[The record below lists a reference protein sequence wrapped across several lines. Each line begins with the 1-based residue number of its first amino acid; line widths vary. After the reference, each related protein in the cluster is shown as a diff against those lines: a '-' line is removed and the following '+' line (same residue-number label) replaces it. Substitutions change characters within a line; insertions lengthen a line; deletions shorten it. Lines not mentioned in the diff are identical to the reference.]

1 MRVGF
6 FIKAVPAIYHSEF
19 DNWLI
24 RILGEELIEKDEV
37 FQIKASTETAFEN
50 VENRIIF
57 NYEVAP
63 FAVMY
68 TNAHENFLQ
77 FLISMCGIIGGIF
90 TIAEIIDSCIHS
102 SSKLLF
108 KSRINKLS

>member
-6 FIKAVPAIYHSEF
+6 FIKAVPVIFHSEF
-19 DNWLI
+19 DNWTI
-24 RILGEELIEKDEV
+24 KILGEEMMESNEV
-37 FQIKASTETAFEN
+37 FQIKASTETAYEN
-50 VENRIIF
+50 VESRIIF

-102 SSKLLF
+102 GSKILF